1 MPRRAILALDQG
13 TTSSR
18 AVVFSAEGADR
29 GRVLGEGRRELAC
42 RYPRP
47 GWVEQDP
54 AEIWRSQLDAAKAA
68 IASGGVAPSQI
79 LGVGITNQRETVML
93 WERSSG
99 RAIGPAIVWQ
109 DRRTTDRTQRLRDEG
124 TEPLLVDR
132 TGLLADPYFS
142 ASKIEWLL
150 DEQPGARG
158 GAERGELAMGTV
170 DSWLAWNLSG
180 GRVHATDPSNASR
193 TQLWNLDSATWD
205 EELLRLFRVPRALLP
220 AVLPSAGRIGECDAA
235 VLGAAIPILGMI
247 GDQQSALAGQ
257 GCVAPG
263 DSKTTYGTGCFL
275 LVQTG
280 GRRVR
285 SGARLLSTVAWRI
298 GDGPLQHALE
308 GSVFM
313 GGATV
318 QWMRDGLGIIR
329 DAAEIGELA
338 ASVEDSEGVVMV
350 PSFTGLGAPHWDPSA
365 RGMIL
370 GLTRGS
376 TKAHLARALL
386 EGVAM
391 QVADVIEAADHDLEA
406 AKVRPVS
413 AVRVDGGAA
422 ASDPLMQVQ
431 ADVLGIP
438 IERPRRL
445 ETTVFGAAGMA
456 AVAAGVVPDLAA
468 WRGEA
473 AVERRFE
480 PRRDEGWRG
489 TRRRRWSEAVAVATR
504 WGTR

>member
-1 MPRRAILALDQG
+1 MASRAILALDQG

-29 GRVLGEGRRELAC
+29 GRVLGEGRRELSC

-68 IASGGVAPSQI
+68 IEASGVAPPQL
-79 LGVGITNQRETVML
+79 LGVGVTNQRETVIL
-93 WERSSG
+93 WDRSSG
-99 RAIGPAIVWQ
+99 RAIGPAVVWQ
-109 DRRTTDRTQRLRDEG
+109 DRRTADRTQRLRDDG
-124 TEPLLVDR
+124 IEPLLVER

-142 ASKIEWLL
+142 ASKVEWLL
-150 DEQPGARG
+150 DEVPGARA

-193 TQLWNLDSATWD
+193 TQLWSLEQAAWD
-205 EELLRLFRVPRALLP
+205 EELLRLFRVPRGLLP
-220 AVLPSAGRIGECDAA
+220 TVAPSAGRIGACDAS

-247 GDQQSALAGQ
+247 GDQQAALAGQ

-280 GRRVR
+280 ARRVR
-285 SGARLLSTVAWRI
+285 SAARLLSTVAWRI
-298 GDGPLQHALE
+298 GDGPMQHALE

-318 QWMRDGLGIIR
+318 QWMRDGLGVIH

-338 ASVEDSEGVVMV
+338 ASVEDSDGVVMV

-365 RGMIL
+365 RGVIL
-370 GLTRGS
+370 GLTRGT
-376 TKAHLARALL
+376 TKAHLAHALL

-391 QVADVIEAADHDLEA
+391 QVADVIDAADHDLEA
-406 AKVRPVS
+406 AKVRSVS
-413 AVRVDGGAA
+413 SVRVDGGAA
-422 ASDPLMQVQ
+422 ASDPLMQRQ

-445 ETTVFGAAGMA
+445 ETTVFGAAGMV
-456 AVAAGVVPDLAA
+456 AVAAGVASDLAE

-480 PRRDEGWRG
+480 PRRDDAWRRA
-489 TRRRRWSEAVAVATR
+489 RRSRWSEAVAVATR